1 MKNENRENPQQLSPE
16 ELKNR
21 KPETGESSP
30 PEEYLRMKE
39 WIRQAQSDAER
50 ARVHSEQAHSDIA
63 ELRSE
68 LHNQGRKTKGT
79 GWTTALL
86 LVALLGVCAYGYLT
100 LQGQG
105 SLLAQLPGVQKS
117 VDAVVQRMD
126 GTENQIRSWATSWGG
141 LTDRVGQV
149 EQGVNANLR
158 AAKDF
163 AAVQAAKVQHE
174 LQGEMDNRTQSID
187 AKLSQLESSQH
198 EDRVQLATLQ
208 QQVGNVRS
216 EAHQQLASAQQE
228 NGREFGNVRN
238 EINQNRDDL
247 STVARNLDRQRM
259 NFEVSKKQSQELA
272 PGLAFTVL
280 KTDVSHQQV
289 DGYLH
294 LIPEGRFLWVH
305 GQGIEQPMLF
315 HNQDDKRAYEV
326 VFTRVA
332 QDSAVGY
339 VLMPRWPATEM
350 PVATN
355 PSGPQPSSAS
365 VQ

>member
-1 MKNENRENPQQLSPE
+1 MENNYRENQGHSNAE
-16 ELKNR
+16 ELKKR
-21 KPETGESSP
+21 KPEAVEPAP

-50 ARVHSEQAHSDIA
+50 ARVHSEQARSDIE

-68 LHNQGRKTKGT
+68 LHSQGRKTKGT
-79 GWTTALL
+79 GWTTAVL
-86 LVALLGVCAYGYLT
+86 LVALLGACIYGYYT

-117 VDAVVQRMD
+117 VDAIGQRMS
-126 GTENQIRSWATSWGG
+126 GTEDQLRSWASNWDG
-141 LTDRVGQV
+141 LTERVGKV
-149 EQGVNANLR
+149 EKGVSANLR
-158 AAKDF
+158 SAKDF
-163 AAVQAAKVQHE
+163 ATEQAAKVQHE
-174 LQGEMDNRTQSID
+174 LQGEMDNRTRSID
-187 AKLSQLESSQH
+187 AKLSQIESSQQ
-198 EDRVQLATLQ
+198 EDRVQLASLQ
-208 QQVGNVRS
+208 QQVGIARS
-216 EAHQQLASAQQE
+216 EAHQQLAGAQRE

-238 EINQNRDDL
+238 EINQNRDGL
-247 STVARNLDRQRM
+247 NIVARNLDRQRI
-259 NFEVSKKQSQELA
+259 NFEVNKKQSQEVV

-315 HNQDDKRAYEV
+315 HNQDDNRAYEV

-350 PVATN
+350 SVATS
-355 PSGPQPSSAS
+355 PSAPQPSTAS

>member
-1 MKNENRENPQQLSPE
+1 MENNYRENNEQFSAE
-16 ELKNR
+16 ELKKR
-21 KPETGESSP
+21 KPETPEPAP

-50 ARVHSEQAHSDIA
+50 ARVHSEQARSDIE
-63 ELRSE
+63 ELRTE
-68 LHNQGRKTKGT
+68 MQDQGRKTKGT
-79 GWTTALL
+79 GWTTAVLL
-86 LVALLGVCAYGYLT
+86 IALLGACAYGYYT

-117 VDAVVQRMD
+117 VDAIGQRVSGAED
-126 GTENQIRSWATSWGG
+126 QLRSWAANWDG
-141 LTDRVGQV
+141 LTERVGKV
-149 EQGVNANLR
+149 EKGVSANLR

-163 AAVQAAKVQHE
+163 ATEQTAKVHHE
-174 LQGEMDNRTQSID
+174 LQGELDNRTRLMD
-187 AKLSQLESSQH
+187 AKLSHLESTQQ
-198 EDRVQLATLQ
+198 EDRVQLAAVQ
-208 QQVGNVRS
+208 QQVANARS
-216 EAHQQLASAQQE
+216 DAALQLAAAQRE
-228 NGREFGNVRN
+228 NGREFGNIRGEV
-238 EINQNRDDL
+238 NQNRDDL
-247 STVARNLDRQRM
+247 DIVARNLDREQI
-259 NFEVSKKQSQELA
+259 NFEVSKKQSQEVA

-315 HNQDDKRAYEV
+315 HNQGDKRAYEV

-339 VLMPRWPATEM
+339 VLMPRWPDSAM
-350 PVATN
+350 PVAGN
-355 PSGPQPSSAS
+355 PATPQPSSAA
-365 VQ
+365 VR